1 MLMQAQ
7 VTGRAKLQCRLTMP
21 QQVWSAHSLK
31 AQNSCSQC
39 NTAIPTACA
48 HVT

>member
-7 VTGRAKLQCRLTMP
+7 VTGRAELQCRLTVP
-21 QQVWSAHSLK
+21 QQVWSRQIVEIRH
-31 AQNSCSQC
+31 SCSQC

-48 HVT
+48 HVS